1 MENMYKY
8 MEKIENGVEM
18 EEVLQEMYLEILR
31 NNENKIKQY
40 RVEKLYDSLIYLYKF
55 KKVDLM
61 ETIIENIITIMK
73 NGGDEK
79 TLKMVIKQMKERF

>member
-8 MEKIENGVEM
+8 MEQIENGVEM
-18 EEVLQEMYLEILR
+18 EEVLQEMYLEILK
-31 NNENKIKQY
+31 NNENKMKQY
-40 RVEKLYDSLIYLYKF
+40 RVEKLYDSLTYLYNF

-61 ETIIENIITIMK
+61 EKIIENIITIMK

>member
-1 MENMYKY
+1 MENIYKY
-8 MEKIENGVEM
+8 MEEIENGVEM
-18 EEVLQEMYLEILR
+18 EEVLQEMYLEILK
-31 NNENKIKQY
+31 NNENKMKQY
-40 RVEKLYDSLIYLYKF
+40 RVEKLYDSLTYLYNF

-61 ETIIENIITIMK
+61 ETIIENIITILI